1 MTNRI
6 RTLRRLVCA
15 CLPVSLL
22 LGQPGQTGA
31 QTEDQQS
38 QVDRMFRV
46 FGENTPGAA
55 VAVVRN
61 GEVLF
66 RAGYGMADLN
76 QHVPITPATV
86 FDIASVSKQFGGFA
100 IASLV
105 ESGLVDLDAEVREY
119 LPELADFGAPLTVR
133 HLVHH
138 MSGIRDWPITLAIA
152 GWRFDDVISFDQIL
166 RMTWAQKELNF
177 PSGDEYSYSNTG
189 YNLLAEI
196 VQRATGQTFREWT
209 DENIFA
215 PLGMESSLFQD
226 NHLEVVPLRARGH
239 SLVPGAGWLESPNGL
254 TALGSSSLHSSVDDL
269 VKWLTNFDTHAVGG
283 PAVIDR
289 MHTRGVLNSGDTI
302 AYAYGISTGSY
313 RGIPTW
319 SHTGSWAGNRTAI
332 IHLPTLNAGIVVLS
346 NSANYDPTRT
356 ANRLADI
363 FFDDE
368 LGSSPPPREESEPA
382 DQEPGPTLSE
392 TALAEF
398 TGEWFSEELDT
409 RYVLSAVNGRLV
421 ADHYRHGR
429 VQMTPTATDIFTS
442 TGLFF
447 RPVRFE
453 RNPDGSLGDMF
464 VGQARARNLRF
475 ERAR

>member
-22 LGQPGQTGA
+22 LGQPGQTRA

-209 DENIFA
+209 DENIC
-215 PLGMESSLFQD
+215 P
-226 NHLEVVPLRARGH
+226 
-239 SLVPGAGWLESPNGL
+239 
-254 TALGSSSLHSSVDDL
+254 
-269 VKWLTNFDTHAVGG
+269 
-283 PAVIDR
+283 
-289 MHTRGVLNSGDTI
+289 
-302 AYAYGISTGSY
+302 
-313 RGIPTW
+313 
-319 SHTGSWAGNRTAI
+319 
-332 IHLPTLNAGIVVLS
+332 
-346 NSANYDPTRT
+346 
-356 ANRLADI
+356 
-363 FFDDE
+363 
-368 LGSSPPPREESEPA
+368 
-382 DQEPGPTLSE
+382 
-392 TALAEF
+392 
-398 TGEWFSEELDT
+398 
-409 RYVLSAVNGRLV
+409 V
-421 ADHYRHGR
+421 A
-429 VQMTPTATDIFTS
+429 S
-442 TGLFF
+442 
-447 RPVRFE
+447 
-453 RNPDGSLGDMF
+453 
-464 VGQARARNLRF
+464 
-475 ERAR
+475 